1 MIVSDGDAFVVLRR
15 NLAAETISMQFVFP
29 AGKTGSTVPLL
40 ETVDVFSEDVSAFL
54 RYSEIVASPF
64 EKATLSVPFRNVPKL
79 TFCEQTNLRRTAANR
94 TLRRKLVRMLR
105 DYFQARE
112 DVNFGSMTA
121 LNPTASY
128 FRKSRM
134 GRSRNNY
141 NRLSL
146 CGQDDLETAYYTI
159 FA

>member
-54 RYSEIVASPF
+54 RYSEIVDSPF

-79 TFCEQTNLRRTAANR
+79 TFCKQTNLRRTAANR

-105 DYFQARE
+105 DYFPARE
-112 DVNFGSMTA
+112 DVNE
-121 LNPTASY
+121 
-128 FRKSRM
+128 FRFYDSFEPYCFLFQKIQN
-134 GRSRNNY
+134 GEE
-141 NRLSL
+141 
-146 CGQDDLETAYYTI
+146 QE
-159 FA
+159 